1 MFFYDKKNIEE
12 VEKLILNMSLLNSDI
27 FELYKVISSEYP
39 YSGVLIVNNKK
50 YLCVNDLFYT
60 LGGKVDNP
68 FNYIDNDINK
78 SNIKHL

>member
-1 MFFYDKKNIEE
+1 
-12 VEKLILNMSLLNSDI
+12 MSFLNSDI

-60 LGGKVDNP
+60 LEGKVDNP